1 MFLFGPRRGY
11 SLQTE
16 HCRMLRS
23 RTGWVPV
30 PRSEEEASASLTGMF
45 EEESLDR
52 DLVLTIFFKQ
62 ITSGQCL
69 NNVFDSERFQ

>member
-16 HCRMLRS
+16 HCSMLRS

-30 PRSEEEASASLTGMF
+30 PRSEEEASGSLTGMF
-45 EEESLDR
+45 EEETLDM
-52 DLVLTIFFKQ
+52 DLVLTILLKQ
-62 ITSGQCL
+62 ITSCHCL
-69 NNVFDSERFQ
+69 NNLFDSERFQ